1 MNNSFKK
8 EMKKL
13 FLLISFVIY
22 LILLFP
28 YSATMANEEAPH
40 NIVHKTDIYEIRH
53 YSDRLVVQITNRSD
67 DNSFRKLFNY
77 ISGANNTSEEIKMTI
92 PVTQTIKHNESFM
105 QFYLPSKF
113 TKEITPIPSN
123 PDIEIA
129 TIKEGYFAVIKYS
142 GRSSDKNFIK
152 YSKILYQKLL
162 EDQILIKGSAI
173 KATYNGPFTLPPFR
187 RNEAMF
193 NVDWK
198 N

>member
-1 MNNSFKK
+1 
-8 EMKKL
+8 MKKI
-13 FLLISFVIY
+13 FLSISFIVY
-22 LILLFP
+22 LIFLFP
-28 YSATMANEEAPH
+28 YSNTMANEEAPYD
-40 NIVHKTDIYEIRH
+40 IVHKTDIYEIRN
-53 YSDRLVVQITNRSD
+53 YSDRLVVQVINRSD

-92 PVTQTIKHNESFM
+92 PVTQTIKDNESFM

-113 TKEITPIPSN
+113 TKEAIPIPSN

-142 GRSSDKNFIK
+142 GRSSDKNFVK
-152 YSKILYQKLL
+152 YSKILHQKLL

-173 KATYNGPFTLPPFR
+173 KATYNSPFTLPPFR

-193 NVDWK
+193 NVEWK

>member
-1 MNNSFKK
+1 
-8 EMKKL
+8 MKKISL
-13 FLLISFVIY
+13 SISFIIY
-22 LILLFP
+22 LTLLFP
-28 YSATMANEEAPH
+28 YSITMANEEAPYD
-40 NIVHKTDIYEIRH
+40 IVYKTDIYEIRH
-53 YSDRLVVQITNRSD
+53 YSDRLVVQVINRSD

-92 PVTQTIKHNESFM
+92 PVTQTIKDNESFM

-129 TIKEGYFAVIKYS
+129 TIKEGYFAAIKYS
-142 GRSSDKNFIK
+142 GRSSDKNFAK
-152 YSKILYQKLL
+152 YSKILYQKLM
-162 EDQILIKGSAI
+162 EDQISIKGFAI
-173 KATYNGPFTLPPFR
+173 KATYNWPFTPPPFR